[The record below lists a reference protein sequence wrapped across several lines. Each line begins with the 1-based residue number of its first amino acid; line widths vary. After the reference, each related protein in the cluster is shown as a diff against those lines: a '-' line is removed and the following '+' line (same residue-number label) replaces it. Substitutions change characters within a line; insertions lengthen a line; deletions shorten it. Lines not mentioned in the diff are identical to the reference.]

1 MSIIKEIVKRQT
13 GHTLTEALR
22 IGNKEMSAVFQNQSK
37 FRVGLEFEFEVTEG
51 VDFITAIQQRH
62 NAAGPKQEEYRTKVA
77 GFINKLSGFVIKA
90 KLVDLED
97 ISMIASDFQTAG
109 EDGVGY
115 LLEVNFD
122 EALRAFSIFFNC
134 VANSVSLSKVEHTEE
149 LIGFGMWGGSIQDP
163 IINKIKFVQAN
174 RSTFMSMVEREQVKF
189 AHVFGDVLE
198 AFVEYVENDCESVPD
213 IIQKDKLYRGM
224 LNIVEQSFAEE
235 NPDDYK
241 EPQKSKIDVVKDTH
255 PLDPSLVQDIVPD
268 ITVTEG
274 AELVTVPL
282 ALSDLKPVLEQMSSY
297 IKNVGGTSRNTG
309 LHVNISI
316 KNMDS
321 VNTAKFITLIDTD
334 FFQNMSPS
342 GLDKVKYDPRYMVEP
357 FIESLNDN
365 IEHLAPRYMVEPFI
379 ESLNDNIEHLASVYV
394 FKGQGEFFQEY
405 ERVINNAAKKERNVN
420 LTNFFSKDVKAS
432 ERRIEIRAI
441 GGQGYE
447 NRVDEIYNDIIH
459 FLYVLMVATD
469 NDFERR
475 KYQETTIRW
484 LNRVSGGRFMDLIQ
498 QNRRKMM

>member
-1 MSIIKEIVKRQT
+1 MSSIRGIFRDVFIDGKAQHRT

-37 FRVGLEFEFEVTEG
+37 FRVGLEFEFEVTDG

-97 ISMIASDFQTAG
+97 ISMIASD
-109 EDGVGY
+109 
-115 LLEVNFD
+115 
-122 EALRAFSIFFNC
+122 FNC

-365 IEHLAPRYMVEPFI
+365 IEHLA
-379 ESLNDNIEHLASVYV
+379 SVYV